1 MNQFL
6 FKKILFG
13 KITSK
18 KLGLSLLIL
27 YVVSAIC
34 IFFKADSLIF
44 LPQPASYQDTKDI
57 LKLSISSNE
66 KISAIHLPNYQSA
79 YTLLYIHGNA
89 EDLGDIRPSLD
100 RLHGWGFNVFA
111 YDNRGYGTSDGKPS
125 EANAY
130 QDADIAYTYLT
141 KELKI
146 PPNQIIVYGRSVG
159 GGAATELATRH
170 PIAGLVLEST
180 FTSAFRVILPFPLL
194 PFDKLANIDK
204 LQRIHRPVL
213 IMHGQSDRT
222 IPIQHSH
229 TLYEAALNP
238 KMSLW
243 IAEAGHD
250 DFTEIAGN
258 RHQQALLSFQQLI
271 KTHPKSN

>member
-1 MNQFL
+1 MNQSL
-6 FKKILFG
+6 FKKIFFG
-13 KITSK
+13 GLTPK
-18 KLGLSLLIL
+18 KLVLLLLLI
-27 YVVSAIC
+27 YVGFAIY
-34 IFFKADSLIF
+34 IFFKADSMIF
-44 LPQPASYQDTKDI
+44 LPQPASYRDTKEI
-57 LKLSISSNE
+57 LKLPVSSNE
-66 KISAIHLPNYQSA
+66 KISAIYLPNSQSA

-89 EDLGDIRPSLD
+89 EDLGDIRSSLD
-100 RLHGWGFNVFA
+100 RLHSWGFNVFA
-111 YDNRGYGTSDGKPS
+111 YDNRGYGTSDGKAS

-159 GGAATELATRH
+159 GGSATELATLH

-194 PFDKLANIDK
+194 PFDKLRNLDK
-204 LQRIHRPVL
+204 LAKVHRPVL
-213 IMHGQSDRT
+213 IMQGQSDRT
-222 IPIQHSH
+222 IPVQHGH
-229 TLYEAALNP
+229 TLYKAALEP

-250 DFTEIAGN
+250 DFTVLAGN
-258 RHQQALLSFQQLI
+258 RYQQALFSFQELI
-271 KTHPKSN
+271 KIHQQ

>member
-1 MNQFL
+1 MNQSL
-6 FKKILFG
+6 FKKIFFG
-13 KITSK
+13 GLTPK
-18 KLGLSLLIL
+18 KLVLLLLLI
-27 YVVSAIC
+27 YVGFAIY
-34 IFFKADSLIF
+34 IFFKADSMIF
-44 LPQPASYQDTKDI
+44 LPQPASYRDTKEI
-57 LKLSISSNE
+57 LKLPVSSNE
-66 KISAIHLPNYQSA
+66 KISAIYLPNSQSA

-89 EDLGDIRPSLD
+89 EDLGDIRSSLD
-100 RLHGWGFNVFA
+100 RLHSWGFNVFA
-111 YDNRGYGTSDGKPS
+111 YDNRGYGTSDGKAS

-159 GGAATELATRH
+159 GGAATELATLH

-194 PFDKLANIDK
+194 PFDKLTNLDK
-204 LQRIHRPVL
+204 LAKVHRPVL
-213 IMHGQSDRT
+213 IMQGQSDRT
-222 IPIQHSH
+222 IPVQHGH
-229 TLYEAALNP
+229 ILYKAALEP

-250 DFTEIAGN
+250 DFTVVAGN
-258 RHQQALLSFQQLI
+258 RYQQALFSFQELI
-271 KTHPKSN
+271 KTHQ